1 MTLTLTLIR
10 GLPGS
15 GKTTLAKTYSADH
28 FEADMYFVNDD
39 GEYQFDATRLKQAHC
54 WCQDSAKQ
62 SLQQGR
68 SVVVSN
74 TFVRLWEMKPYL
86 KMAQRHN
93 AELEVI
99 ECQGRYANTHGVS
112 QAIVNE
118 MKKRWQVLTEATHKR
133 DN

>member
-1 MTLTLTLIR
+1 MTLTLTLVR

-39 GEYQFDATRLKQAHC
+39 GEYQFDATRLKQAHS
-54 WCQDSAKQ
+54 WCQHSAKQ

-86 KMAQRHN
+86 KMAQRYN
-93 AELEVI
+93 AEIEVI

-112 QAIVNE
+112 QATVNA
-118 MKKRWQVLTEATHKR
+118 MKKRWQILSEATYKGA
-133 DN
+133 N

>member
-39 GEYQFDATRLKQAHC
+39 GEYQFDGARLKQAHS

-68 SVVVSN
+68 NVVVSN

-86 KMAQRHN
+86 KMAQQYN